1 MAAIQIRALDE
12 RLTDDPKLSAKL
24 ANKEPT
30 DVIVDRNMTVAQAV
44 SRIIANLG
52 SNQLIRLT
60 LICHGFAELMYGNER
75 RRTDPP
81 YGRISGPHTLPG
93 QRQGPFTPAPA
104 TFCRVYGG
112 YGLEWGKD
120 NLDFG
125 TVGAFGALKG
135 KFAPNGLLV
144 IFGCAAADRGP
155 DLGQLSG
162 DGPSL
167 MRRLAALT
175 GATVRVS
182 DSLQEVPINWM
193 TLQADRGAWS
203 GRTFLFTPDGQQ
215 IDESKLNMSVY

>member
-1 MAAIQIRALDE
+1 MAAIQIRAMDV
-12 RLTDDPKLSAKL
+12 RLAPKL
-24 ANKEPT
+24 ANKEPA

-44 SRIIANLG
+44 SKIIANLG
-52 SNQLIRLT
+52 GNQLIRLT
-60 LICHGFAELMYGNER
+60 LICHGFNELMYGNEHR
-75 RRTDPP
+75 SADPP
-81 YGRISGPHTLPG
+81 HGRLGGPYPLPG
-93 QRQGPFTPAPA
+93 QLQGPFSPAPA

-125 TVGAFGALKG
+125 TVIAFGALKG

-155 DLGQLSG
+155 DLGKLSG
-162 DGPSL
+162 DGPGL

-182 DSLQEVPINWM
+182 DSLQQVPINWM
-193 TLQADRGAWS
+193 TGQADRGAWS
-203 GRTFLFTPDGQQ
+203 GRTFLFKPDGQQ